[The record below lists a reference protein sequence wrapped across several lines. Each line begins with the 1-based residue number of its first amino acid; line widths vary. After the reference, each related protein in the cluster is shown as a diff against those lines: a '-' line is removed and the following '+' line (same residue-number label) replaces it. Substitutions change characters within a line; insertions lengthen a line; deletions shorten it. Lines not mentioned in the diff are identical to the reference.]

1 MSKRMGP
8 RTEHLRRAVAQE
20 AAAALEPESDI
31 HASAAYRRHLAG
43 VLVSRVLLEAYDAA
57 RSVP

>member
-1 MSKRMGP
+1 M
-8 RTEHLRRAVAQE
+8 AQE
-20 AAAALEPESDI
+20 AAATLEPDSDI